1 MNIEAVF
8 LDRDGTIGGGNTV
21 VYPGEFQLYDFAK
34 KAIKLLKENDIK
46 IFAFTN
52 QPDISKGLAR
62 NQDFIDELFSF
73 GFDEIC
79 ICPHTHEEG
88 CDCRKPK
95 PTMIIECAKELN
107 INLNNT
113 FVIGDRWSD
122 MLAAENAGSRG
133 ILVKTGAGIEALEKY
148 RNRWTKTEFIAE
160 NVLEAVMWI
169 LKNN

>member
-8 LDRDGTIGGGNTV
+8 LDRDGTIGGGNNV

-34 KAIKLLKENDIK
+34 EAIKLLKENNVK
-46 IFAFTN
+46 IFSFTN
-52 QPDISKGLAR
+52 QPDISKGLAKK
-62 NQDFIDELFSF
+62 QDFIDELLGF
-73 GFDEIC
+73 GFDKIC

-88 CDCRKPK
+88 CDCRKPNS
-95 PTMIIECAKELN
+95 TMIIECAKEFN

-160 NVLEAVMWI
+160 NVLEAVIWI